1 MSLVKHIS
9 AEEAGN
15 PVMMFELK
23 SQDEELEKE
32 MSAIMKECVTRSK
45 MSKLHEIESP
55 KIIPNH

>member
-32 MSAIMKECVTRSK
+32 MSAIMKECVTRNK
-45 MSKLHEIESP
+45 MDNMNKLNEI
-55 KIIPNH
+55 

>member
-45 MSKLHEIESP
+45 MDKL
-55 KIIPNH
+55 N